1 LDDLPTTIPH
11 SVRERLDSFRD
22 VAAQR
27 HGALMGASAERRR
40 LYDLIIVGKSRLVE
54 LERAGMKGDHPEVL
68 RSLQQLERDTAQH
81 AVINERVQRLEPP
94 WSDAAGLLKALE
106 TYVAANRLIALHAGT
121 IPELQPGERALDGL
135 QRATKRTEELKEE
148 RSQIAS
154 RPLPTEFARRSARE
168 ELLARMEGAKPD
180 FAPLVDRGEHI
191 RFPKNRAA
199 LQQYSGT
206 DLYAIDPIGVL
217 MWVFKDELLAA
228 ADREIEAHGRDDIA
242 LTHEERTAKLAEI
255 DAAILRSEREE
266 CAFAELAGRLPRADC
281 DPRAALGLDD
291 TMPAPERS

>member
-1 LDDLPTTIPH
+1 
-11 SVRERLDSFRD
+11 
-22 VAAQR
+22 
-27 HGALMGASAERRR
+27 
-40 LYDLIIVGKSRLVE
+40 
-54 LERAGMKGDHPEVL
+54 
-68 RSLQQLERDTAQH
+68 
-81 AVINERVQRLEPP
+81 
-94 WSDAAGLLKALE
+94 
-106 TYVAANRLIALHAGT
+106 
-121 IPELQPGERALDGL
+121 
-135 QRATKRTEELKEE
+135 
-148 RSQIAS
+148 
-154 RPLPTEFARRSARE
+154 
-168 ELLARMEGAKPD
+168 MEGAKPD